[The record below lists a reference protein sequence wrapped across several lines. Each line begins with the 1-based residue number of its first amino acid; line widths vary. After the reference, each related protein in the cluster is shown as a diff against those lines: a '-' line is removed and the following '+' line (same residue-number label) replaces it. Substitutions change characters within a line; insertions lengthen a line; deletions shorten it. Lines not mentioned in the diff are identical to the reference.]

1 MHFLDEKRSALVTE
15 AYLEQSRTTN
25 NNNNNN
31 NNNNEFI
38 LAYPFYIKLALCPKI
53 IYIQKRNTI
62 Q

>member
-1 MHFLDEKRSALVTE
+1 MHFLDEKRSALVTQ
-15 AYLEQSRTTN
+15 AYLEQSRTT
-25 NNNNNN
+25 NNNN